1 MTASKNINIPNC
13 EIMRKLAKLR
23 DFNSGK
29 IRVIDNVHLPVTST
43 RELTPEG
50 YLKATAAIT
59 KVGVQMY
66 PARDFGVDSDE
77 LVGVLRPAET
87 VFHPE
92 TISSIQ
98 LKPITL
104 HHPQDDVDSKNF
116 NRLSIGTVGETVEA
130 LDSEHLGAAIQ
141 IMDDDVVKKI
151 LAREIDELSLGYDV
165 FVIEQAGEFNGT
177 PYRFKMD
184 GPMINNHLAVVPE
197 GRCGDSV
204 KILDKGE
211 STMWKK
217 LQAIKALR
225 DAGVPEHLIKTFMVD
240 KADDAEV
247 DVKAYTKLAMSAKDI
262 DMTQLIPGIIA
273 ELKPA
278 IEEMVKSEEFKATLA
293 KEIAAGMVGAPADPA
308 AAAAGG
314 DAEEEPMTTE
324 QIDAAIIDGANK
336 RAILIGVVTPLI
348 DDKDFVIATASDHDI
363 MVKALDAVG
372 VKKEDIK
379 DRDDAYLSGMLDIIA
394 RDRADAGV
402 FMRQDF
408 KVTDSVAMTAPM
420 TGIGARKALKQ

>member
-1 MTASKNINIPNC
+1 MRQRTMT
-13 EIMRKLAKLR
+13 KLR

-29 IRVIDNVHLPVTST
+29 IQVSDNVTLPATST

-59 KVGVQMY
+59 MVGVQMY
-66 PARDFGVDSDE
+66 PARDFGIDSDE
-77 LVGVLRPAET
+77 LVGVLRPKET

-92 TISSIQ
+92 TISTIK

-116 NRLSIGTVGETVEA
+116 NRLTIGTVGETVEA
-130 LDSEHLGAAIQ
+130 LDSEHLGASIQ
-141 IMDDDVVKKI
+141 IMDDDVVKKV

-165 FVIEQAGEFNGT
+165 WVISEEGTFNGAG
-177 PYRFKMD
+177 YLFKMD
-184 GPMINNHLAVVPE
+184 GPMTNNHLAVVPE

-211 STMWKK
+211 SIMWKK

-225 DAGVPEHLIKTFMVD
+225 DAGVPEGLIKTFMVGQ
-240 KADDAEV
+240 ADDAEV

-278 IEEMVKSEEFKATLA
+278 IEEMVGSEEFKATLA
-293 KEIAAGMVGAPADPA
+293 KEIAAGMVGGAATPATTTEGAD
-308 AAAAGG
+308 GEG
-314 DAEEEPMTTE
+314 EGEPMTTE
-324 QIDAAIIDGANK
+324 QIDAAIVDGAAK
-336 RAILIGVVTPLI
+336 RAVLIGTAKLFI
-348 DDKDFVIATASDHDI
+348 TDENFDISTASDHDI
-363 MVKALDAVG
+363 LVKSLDALDIKGDDIAGKDDTYLAGMLAV
-372 VKKEDIK
+372 ISK
-379 DRDDAYLSGMLDIIA
+379 DRAE
-394 RDRADAGV
+394 AGT
-402 FMRQDF
+402 FMKQDF
-408 KVTDSVAMTAPM
+408 RAADGVALAAPM
-420 TGIGARKALKQ
+420 TGIGARKLIG

>member
-1 MTASKNINIPNC
+1 MK
-13 EIMRKLAKLR
+13 KLVKLR

-29 IRVIDNVHLPVTST
+29 IRVVDNVNLPVTST

-77 LVGVLRPAET
+77 LVGVFRPAET

-92 TISSIQ
+92 TLSSIK

-104 HHPQDDVDSKNF
+104 HHPEDDVDSKNF
-116 NRLSIGTVGETVEA
+116 NRLTIGTVGETVEA
-130 LDSEHLGAAIQ
+130 IDSEHLGAAIQ
-141 IMDDDVVKKI
+141 IMEDDVVKKV

-165 FVIEQAGEFNGT
+165 MVVSEQGEFNGISYL
-177 PYRFKMD
+177 YRMD
-184 GPMINNHLAVVPE
+184 GPMLNNHLAVVPE

-225 DAGVPEHLIKTFMVD
+225 DAGVPESLIKTFMVG
-240 KADDAEV
+240 KADDV
-247 DVKAYTKLAMSAKDI
+247 DMDVAAYTKLVMSAKDI

-278 IEEMVKSEEFKATLA
+278 IEEMVGSEEFKATLA
-293 KEIAAGMVGAPADPA
+293 KEIAAGMVGGAAPAEGA
-308 AAAAGG
+308 AGAAAAG
-314 DAEEEPMTTE
+314 DEEEEEPMTTE
-324 QIDAAIIDGANK
+324 QIDAAIIDGATK
-336 RAILIGVVTPLI
+336 RGKLIAAAQPLI
-348 DDKDFVIATASDHDI
+348 DDKDFDLFAATDHDI
-363 MVKALDAVG
+363 LLKALDAVG
-372 VKKEDIK
+372 VKEADVKDKDDI
-379 DRDDAYLSGMLDIIA
+379 YLSGMLDIIC
-394 RDRADAGV
+394 RDRTEAGV

-408 KVTDSVAMTAPM
+408 KAEDSVAMAAPM
-420 TGIGARKALKQ
+420 TGIEARKLNG

>member
-1 MTASKNINIPNC
+1 MKQSTI
-13 EIMRKLAKLR
+13 LKLR

-29 IRVIDNVHLPVTST
+29 IQVSDNVHLPVTST

-50 YLKATAAIT
+50 YLKATATIT

-66 PARDFGVDSDE
+66 SARDFGVDSDE

-92 TISSIQ
+92 TIASIK

-104 HHPQDDVDSKNF
+104 HHPEDDVDSKNF
-116 NRLSIGTVGETVEA
+116 NRLAIGTVGETVEPI
-130 LDSEHLGAAIQ
+130 DSEHLGASIQ
-141 IMDDDVVKKI
+141 LMEDDVVKKV

-165 FVIEQAGEFNGT
+165 MVVSEQGTFNGT
-177 PYRFKMD
+177 SYFYRMD
-184 GPMINNHLAVVPE
+184 GPMLNNHLAVVPE

-211 STMWKK
+211 SVMWKK

-225 DAGVPEHLIKTFMVD
+225 DAGVPEELIKTFMVG

-247 DVKAYTKLAMSAKDI
+247 DVDAYTKLAMSAKDI

-278 IEEMVKSEEFKATLA
+278 IEELVGGEEFKALLA
-293 KEIAAGMVGAPADPA
+293 KEIATSMTGGGANPDPA
-308 AAAAGG
+308 AAAAASG
-314 DAEEEPMTTE
+314 DDEEEVLTTE
-324 QIDAAIIDGANK
+324 QVDAAIKDAATK
-336 RAILIGVVTPLI
+336 RAKLIAVAQPFI
-348 DDKDFVIATASDHDI
+348 DDDKFDIFKATDHDI
-363 MVKALDAVG
+363 LIKALDAL
-372 VKKEDIK
+372 DIK
-379 DRDDAYLSGMLDIIA
+379 DDAVKDKDDTYLAGMLAVISK
-394 RDRADAGV
+394 DRAEAGA
-402 FMRQDF
+402 FMGKDF
-408 KVTDSVAMTAPM
+408 STADGVALGAPI
-420 TGIGARKALKQ
+420 TGIEARQKIKG